1 MVAMP
6 EIVGRIPEKA
16 PQSDLT
22 EHHQKQG
29 NIIQSVNYP
38 HLNNKF
44 SIIQPCS
51 GNILRE

>member
-1 MVAMP
+1 MP
-6 EIVGRIPEKA
+6 EIVIKIPEKA
-16 PQSDLT
+16 PQSDHDT
-22 EHHQKQG
+22 KHHQKQG